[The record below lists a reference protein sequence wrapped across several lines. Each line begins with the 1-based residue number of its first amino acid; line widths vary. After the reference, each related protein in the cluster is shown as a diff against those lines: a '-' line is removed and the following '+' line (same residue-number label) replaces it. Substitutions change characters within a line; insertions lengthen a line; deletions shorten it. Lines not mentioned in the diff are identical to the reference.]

1 MTINPPNLLATVS
14 FQDYWIALA
23 IGAAFLLMQI
33 TLCGWFVARLRRYT
47 RIITRIS
54 HSPWS
59 RIESVQFHDFAER
72 FPWLDWI
79 RTHFSPS
86 SASVGNF
93 TREDVLKELDFR
105 IAGDSGYVLLQRTGI
120 MAPLLGVL
128 ITVGGFVSL
137 QLPDSGELQLQD
149 ILLAV
154 TPLVAGVG
162 IGAALAFIN
171 QWLLHI
177 ASGNGERLRITARQW
192 FDASIWGVMEDETE
206 SSNAEVLDAI
216 SGVAES
222 LNQSVAQQG
231 ENAQVM
237 ANATELFNKAAGDLS
252 LVADSFHGQ
261 LDGIPENLGKLGVA
275 LQAAVEAVASIGPKG
290 QEIISGLDV
299 SVSAFRTAI
308 DMNFNPAVRRH
319 EASIQSLADFVE
331 LMKDSSD
338 KIAHTTQNLA
348 NGSDSLANVIAD
360 QESFRSGLMTSLE
373 ADVLPAHAELRRAA
387 ESIGNVA
394 GDLTNQVRAF
404 ANSVESILSQVNSVT
419 PAMERATGDLVP
431 AVSAFRRIVEGQLD
445 HVATDQLA
453 AVQSLSTSAERLQ
466 ELTRTLQRSGDSM
479 GDLLGKQAHM
489 NDEISSV
496 GNSWRRSLDEQ
507 VLPAQ
512 KSLHDSVHSFSDSA
526 DRLAKFINQGLDPV
540 TQRLVAMDESLREL
554 KTVADSLRGL
564 ADVRQEITQLSD
576 SLKSAA
582 RMAEV
587 VGELPEQIMI
597 RIADLAN
604 EPNGITAHGESQGL
618 SRFLGVFRGSG
629 RNG

>member
-1 MTINPPNLLATVS
+1 MTIYPPNLFATAS
-14 FQDYWIALA
+14 LQDYWVAVA
-23 IGAAFLLMQI
+23 IGTAFLLLQVM
-33 TLCGWFVARLRRYT
+33 LCGWFVARLRRYT
-47 RIITRIS
+47 RIIAQIS
-54 HSPWS
+54 LSPWS
-59 RIESVQFHDFAER
+59 RTESEQFDVFAER

-79 RTHFSPS
+79 RTHFSAG
-86 SASVGNF
+86 SASAGNF

-105 IAGDSGYVLLQRTGI
+105 IAGDSSYVLLQRTGI

-137 QLPDSGELQLQD
+137 QLPNSGELQLQD

-177 ASGNGERLRITARQW
+177 ASGSGERLRIRARQW

-206 SSNAEVLDAI
+206 SSNSVVLAAI
-216 SGVAES
+216 SGVADS

-237 ANATELFNKAAGDLS
+237 ANATELFKKAAHDLS

-261 LDGIPENLGKLGVA
+261 LDGIPDNLGKLGVA

-290 QEIISGLDV
+290 QEIVSGLDV

-308 DMNFNPAVRRH
+308 DLNFNPAVRRH
-319 EASIQSLADFVE
+319 EASIESLADCVE
-331 LMKDSSD
+331 LMKESTG
-338 KIAHTTQNLA
+338 KIAQTTDNLA
-348 NGSDSLANVIAD
+348 TGSESLANVIAD

-373 ADVLPAHAELRRAA
+373 ADVLPAHAELRQAA
-387 ESIGNVA
+387 ESFGTVA
-394 GDLTNQVRAF
+394 GDLTSHVRSF
-404 ANSVESILSQVNSVT
+404 ANSVDSILTHVNSVT

-431 AVSAFRRIVEGQLD
+431 AVSAFRRVVEGQLE
-445 HVATDQLA
+445 HIATNQLA
-453 AVQSLSTSAERLQ
+453 AVQSLSTSAERLEQ
-466 ELTRTLQRSGDSM
+466 LTRTLQHSGDSM
-479 GDLLGKQAHM
+479 GDLIGHQTRV
-489 NDEISSV
+489 NDEITNA
-496 GNSWRRSLDEQ
+496 GNSWRKSLDEQ

-512 KSLHDSVHSFSDSA
+512 HLLHDSVHSLSDSA
-526 DRLAKFINQGLDPV
+526 DQLAKFINMGLDPV

-564 ADVRQEITQLSD
+564 TDVRQEISQLSN

-597 RIADLAN
+597 RIADLAS
-604 EPNGITAHGESQGL
+604 EPNGITAHDESQGL

-629 RNG
+629 RNS